1 MELISIA
8 LIAITFLLAMVVTSI
23 DSKGNDEMNLKKY
36 VDTFKVI
43 WLIAIGFGIIVYL
56 VFSFFWGLDYS
67 PLWDRVDT
75 ILEKL

>member
-23 DSKGNDEMNLKKY
+23 DFKGHDEWDDKEY
-36 VDTFKVI
+36 RDSFKFI

-67 PLWDRVDT
+67 PLWDRVDRA
-75 ILEKL
+75 LEKL

>member
-8 LIAITFLLAMVVTSI
+8 LIAITFLLAMVVTSL
-23 DSKGNDEMNLKKY
+23 DFQGKDEWNPKKY
-36 VDTFKVI
+36 VDSFKVI
-43 WLIAIGFGIIVYL
+43 WLIAIGFGIIVYV
-56 VFSFFWGLDYS
+56 VFRFFWGLDYS

>member
-23 DSKGNDEMNLKKY
+23 DSKGTDYSLKQY
-36 VDTFKVI
+36 VDTFGVI
-43 WLIAIGFGIIVYL
+43 WLIAIGFGVIVYL

>member
-8 LIAITFLLAMVVTSI
+8 LIAITFLLAMVVVSI
-23 DSKGNDEMNLKKY
+23 DSKGTDWDLKQY
-36 VDTFKVI
+36 RDTLIFI
-43 WLIAIGFGIIVYL
+43 WLFAIAVGIIVYL

>member
-23 DSKGNDEMNLKKY
+23 DFKGHDEWDDKKY
-36 VDTFKVI
+36 RDSFKFI